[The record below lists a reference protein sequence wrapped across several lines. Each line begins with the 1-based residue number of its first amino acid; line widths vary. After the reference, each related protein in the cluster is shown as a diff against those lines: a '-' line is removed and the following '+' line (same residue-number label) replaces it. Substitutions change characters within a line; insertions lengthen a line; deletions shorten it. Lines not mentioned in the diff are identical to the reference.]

1 MPSSNPVGGGS
12 VAAAMAARSRRS
24 KSVTVHRP
32 SRGTGA
38 QVAWFT
44 GNLAQSRQPACGL
57 AFDGAHAA
65 AQRRRRL
72 GLGEVLEV
80 PQHQDGSLPGGKR
93 SQAAQQEIPVCD
105 RRGGVRGARIG
116 SGGSASLITNLT
128 GLPA

>member
-1 MPSSNPVGGGS
+1 M
-12 VAAAMAARSRRS
+12 
-24 KSVTVHRP
+24 
-32 SRGTGA
+32 
-38 QVAWFT
+38 
-44 GNLAQSRQPACGL
+44 LACGL

-116 SGGSASLITNLT
+116 SGGSASLITDLT
-128 GLPA
+128 GRPTYLLHDAASRKVGSSLSFAGYFPAAAGPAPWLSEAAHGRDNGSVSAD